1 MSATVHLSIVSP
13 VYKARECLAE
23 LHRRV
28 SAAAAT
34 ISPDFEIILVDDAS
48 PDDSWSEIEALS
60 RRDSKVRGF
69 QLTRNFGQH
78 HAITA
83 GLSVARG
90 EWVVVMDCD
99 LQDPPE
105 AIPRFYEMAIS
116 EGHHCVLGLRNQRKD
131 SRWKRLQ
138 SRAFYKVFSFLTE
151 IEYDE
156 RVSNFGIASRQVV
169 NDINGMGESV
179 RYYPGFLFWLGYPTA
194 FLDVE
199 HEERFAGKSSYTFL
213 KLLKHSQS
221 IILAHSTK
229 PLRLAV
235 NFGLSLSIASF
246 LVGLI
251 YFFYALRFGSQV
263 TGWPSLM
270 ITIMFSTG
278 AIILTLG
285 ILGLYIGRI
294 FIEVKRR
301 PLFAVRRRTDA

>member
-1 MSATVHLSIVSP
+1 MELSIVSP
-13 VYKARECLAE
+13 VYKAKECLEE

-28 SAAAAT
+28 GAAAEKV
-34 ISPDFEIILVDDAS
+34 SKDYEIILVDDAS
-48 PDDSWSEIEALS
+48 PDDSWSKIMELAKKDS
-60 RRDSKVRGF
+60 RVRGL

-83 GLSVARG
+83 GLSVSRG
-90 EWVVVMDCD
+90 RWVVVMDCD

-105 AIPRFYEMAIS
+105 AIPRFYEKAVK
-116 EGHHCVLGLRNQRKD
+116 EGHDCVMGLRKQRKD
-131 SRWKRLQ
+131 SLWKRLQ

-169 NDINGMGESV
+169 DEINGMGESV

-194 FLDVE
+194 FVDVE

-213 KLLKHSQS
+213 KLLKHSRN

-235 NFGLSLSIASF
+235 TFGLSLSIGEF
-246 LVGLI
+246 LAGLI
-251 YFFYALRFGSQV
+251 YFFYTLRFGTQV
-263 TGWPSLM
+263 MGWPSLM
-270 ITIMFSTG
+270 ISLMFSTG

-285 ILGLYIGRI
+285 ILGLYVGRI

-301 PLFAVRRRTDA
+301 PLFAVRRRTFDAKS